1 MELGMFT
8 SGYQYY
14 PLERAFA
21 APDLA
26 RGELSGV
33 LALIERHEMPVR
45 VYTPEHNAYPYN
57 YMLGSELQRADALD
71 YLKLCLN
78 MGKALGADHTLIS
91 TGHGGY
97 TASRRELRSR
107 LVRCLRELADHAESI
122 GHTILLEA
130 LTPYETNVCTTAGEL
145 SETLETV
152 DSPALMGMCD
162 VVPPWVIREPITN
175 YLDQLG
181 GRMAH
186 LHLVDGDGNS
196 DSHLIPGDGCIPL
209 PELLEDLSSTITETA
224 LCGLGQ
230 SACKPV
236 QSTLKYFRDEYLAH
250 VVEKHC
256 PHCNGRKKEL
266 HIDPELCKG
275 CGKCMRQCPMEA
287 ISGQIR
293 MPHVIDTEKCIKCGA
308 CWGCCPFGAIR
319 EE

>member
-21 APDLA
+21 DARRFGYDYIELWGGRPHAFAPDLA

-145 SETLETV
+145 SETLEKV

-162 VVPPWVIREPITN
+162 VVPPWVIGQPSRTIWISWA
-175 YLDQLG
+175 G
-181 GRMAH
+181 GWPT
-186 LHLVDGDGNS
+186 S
-196 DSHLIPGDGCIPL
+196 IWW
-209 PELLEDLSSTITETA
+209 TA
-224 LCGLGQ
+224 MGT
-230 SACKPV
+230 A
-236 QSTLKYFRDEYLAH
+236 T
-250 VVEKHC
+250 
-256 PHCNGRKKEL
+256 
-266 HIDPELCKG
+266 
-275 CGKCMRQCPMEA
+275 A
-287 ISGQIR
+287 I
-293 MPHVIDTEKCIKCGA
+293 
-308 CWGCCPFGAIR
+308 
-319 EE
+319 

>member
-1 MELGMFT
+1 MELGVFT

-21 APDLA
+21 DARRFGYDYIELWGGRPHAFAPDLA

-97 TASRRELRSR
+97 TASRRELRDR

-145 SETLETV
+145 S
-152 DSPALMGMCD
+152 
-162 VVPPWVIREPITN
+162 
-175 YLDQLG
+175 
-181 GRMAH
+181 
-186 LHLVDGDGNS
+186 
-196 DSHLIPGDGCIPL
+196 
-209 PELLEDLSSTITETA
+209 
-224 LCGLGQ
+224 
-230 SACKPV
+230 
-236 QSTLKYFRDEYLAH
+236 
-250 VVEKHC
+250 
-256 PHCNGRKKEL
+256 
-266 HIDPELCKG
+266 
-275 CGKCMRQCPMEA
+275 
-287 ISGQIR
+287 
-293 MPHVIDTEKCIKCGA
+293 
-308 CWGCCPFGAIR
+308 
-319 EE
+319 

>member
-14 PLERAFA
+14 PLERPSPTPGVSDTTISNSGA
-21 APDLA
+21 AGPTPSPPTWP
-26 RGELSGV
+26 GESFPGV

-97 TASRRELRSR
+97 TASRRELRDR

-162 VVPPWVIREPITN
+162 VVPPGSSGSPSRTIWISWA
-175 YLDQLG
+175 G
-181 GRMAH
+181 GWPT
-186 LHLVDGDGNS
+186 S
-196 DSHLIPGDGCIPL
+196 IWW
-209 PELLEDLSSTITETA
+209 TA
-224 LCGLGQ
+224 MGT
-230 SACKPV
+230 A
-236 QSTLKYFRDEYLAH
+236 T
-250 VVEKHC
+250 
-256 PHCNGRKKEL
+256 
-266 HIDPELCKG
+266 
-275 CGKCMRQCPMEA
+275 A
-287 ISGQIR
+287 I
-293 MPHVIDTEKCIKCGA
+293 
-308 CWGCCPFGAIR
+308 
-319 EE
+319 

>member
-21 APDLA
+21 DARRFGYDYIELWGGRPHAFAPDLA

-107 LVRCLRELADHAESI
+107 LVRCLRELAEMCIRDSVSLPARKGPCRVRPDRS
-122 GHTILLEA
+122 A
-130 LTPYETNVCTTAGEL
+130 APRSSF
-145 SETLETV
+145 SEWG
-152 DSPALMGMCD
+152 SSS
-162 VVPPWVIREPITN
+162 VPP
-175 YLDQLG
+175 
-181 GRMAH
+181 
-186 LHLVDGDGNS
+186 
-196 DSHLIPGDGCIPL
+196 PGPPPGPAPGSCRTRPRRRR
-209 PELLEDLSSTITETA
+209 
-224 LCGLGQ
+224 GWG
-230 SACKPV
+230 
-236 QSTLKYFRDEYLAH
+236 
-250 VVEKHC
+250 
-256 PHCNGRKKEL
+256 PHSPR
-266 HIDPELCKG
+266 
-275 CGKCMRQCPMEA
+275 
-287 ISGQIR
+287 
-293 MPHVIDTEKCIKCGA
+293 
-308 CWGCCPFGAIR
+308 
-319 EE
+319 

>member
-1 MELGMFT
+1 MPRHGAAPLVRRMLMELGMFT

-21 APDLA
+21 DARRFGYDSNELWGGRPHAFAPDLA

-145 SETLETV
+145 SETLEKV

-209 PELLEDLSSTITETA
+209 PELLEELEVRGYRGRATIELVTSYHNEPSLYAKQA
-224 LCGLGQ
+224 LQRVRAL
-230 SACKPV
+230 
-236 QSTLKYFRDEYLAH
+236 L
-250 VVEKHC
+250 
-256 PHCNGRKKEL
+256 PH
-266 HIDPELCKG
+266 
-275 CGKCMRQCPMEA
+275 
-287 ISGQIR
+287 
-293 MPHVIDTEKCIKCGA
+293 
-308 CWGCCPFGAIR
+308 
-319 EE
+319 